1 MAGPD
6 VIVSG
11 NLNLENIQ
19 TAATICAGYTKS
31 KPGAPADIKVKQQQ
45 DETILSVKTVKH
57 SKFRHLMI

>member
-19 TAATICAGYTKS
+19 TAAMICAGYTKS
-31 KPGAPADIKVKQQQ
+31 KPGEIADIKVKQQQ
-45 DETILSVKTVKH
+45 DETILSVKTVKR
-57 SKFRHLMI
+57 SEFRHLMI